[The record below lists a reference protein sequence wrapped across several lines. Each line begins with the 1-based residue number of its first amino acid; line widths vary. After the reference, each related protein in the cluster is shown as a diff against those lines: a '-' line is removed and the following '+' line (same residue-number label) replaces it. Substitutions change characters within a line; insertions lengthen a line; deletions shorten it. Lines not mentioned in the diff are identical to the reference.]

1 MKLLK
6 KCLAVGGVCAAA
18 LMATAATRP
27 PEAALG
33 ASASLTCRS
42 FRLSSAA
49 ESTPDGLLASSRIV
63 VFSTLGTG
71 ARFFGNGEFRPSLT
85 RPGYYEAGYAIGD
98 LVEGS
103 FVRAESGSLFVPIP
117 DGDAN
122 SDTLPDTADW
132 TAAVD
137 MTLQGEVVP
146 TGNGT
151 RVSKPIVTL
160 HLMRAAGDETGN
172 FSVDLLNDESEDT
185 LVRGLIKESPLV
197 GAYSVL
203 HVEGDLAY
211 QRTDAGALLNFD
223 LSNTITNATAV
234 SRLTD
239 KDNVRVSA
247 FRMRVGGNRKT
258 AVPES
263 RTVRVAPSV
272 LVRAG
277 NVYQGSASLSDGL
290 TETTPPDF
298 RNWFMQITDLNDS
311 DKNMVPDFS
320 DTLLPYVAVQPSRQI
335 VPAGGTVTL
344 SVVVAGTGPF
354 TYEWQQNGHGLS
366 SPADATQRVLT
377 IPSADLDDKGSYR
390 VRISNAA
397 GSVWSDSTSVSFTTP
412 APAVR

>member
-6 KCLAVGGVCAAA
+6 KCLAVGGVFAAA
-18 LMATAATRP
+18 LLATAATRP

-33 ASASLTCRS
+33 ASVSLTCRS

-49 ESTPDGLLASSRIV
+49 ESTPAGLLASSRIV

-122 SDTLPDTADW
+122 GDTLPDTADW

-146 TGNGT
+146 TSNGP
-151 RVSKPIVTL
+151 RGSKPIVTL
-160 HLMRAAGDETGN
+160 HLMRAAGDDAGN
-172 FSVDLLNDESEDT
+172 FSVDLLGGET
-185 LVRGLIKESPLV
+185 LTRGLIKESPLV
-197 GAYSVL
+197 GTYSVL

-223 LSNTITNATAV
+223 LSNTISNSTAV

-239 KDNVRVSA
+239 ADNVRLSA

-272 LVRAG
+272 LTRSG
-277 NVYQGSASLSDGL
+277 NVYSGAASLSDGL

-298 RNWFMQITDLNDS
+298 RSWFMQITDLNDS
-311 DKNMVPDFS
+311 DKNTVPDFS
-320 DTLLPYVAVQPSRQI
+320 DTLLPYVAVQPNRQI

-344 SVVVAGTGPF
+344 SVVVVGTGPF

-366 SPADATQRVLT
+366 SPVDATQRVLV
-377 IPSADLDDKGSYR
+377 IPNADLDDKGSYR

>member
-6 KCLAVGGVCAAA
+6 KCLTVGGVCATVFVTA
-18 LMATAATRP
+18 AATRP
-27 PEAALG
+27 PEVALG
-33 ASASLTCRS
+33 ASVSLTCRS
-42 FRLSSAA
+42 FRLGSAA

-63 VFSTLGTG
+63 VFSTPGPG

-122 SDTLPDTADW
+122 GDTLPDTADW
-132 TAAVD
+132 TASVD
-137 MTLQGEVVP
+137 MTLQGDVVP
-146 TGNGT
+146 SGNGS

-160 HLMRAAGDETGN
+160 HLMRAAGDDAGN
-172 FSVDLLNDESEDT
+172 FSVDLIDGET
-185 LVRGLIKESPLV
+185 LTRGLIKESPLV

-223 LSNTITNATAV
+223 LSNTLTNATAV

-239 KDNVRVSA
+239 PDNVRISA
-247 FRMRVGGNRKT
+247 FRMRVVGNRKT
-258 AVPES
+258 SVIES
-263 RTVRVAPSV
+263 RAVRVAPSV
-272 LVRAG
+272 LTRSG
-277 NVYQGSASLSDGL
+277 NVYSGAASLSDGL

-298 RNWFMQITDLNDS
+298 RNWFMQIADLNDS
-311 DKNMVPDFS
+311 DKNMIPDFS

-335 VPAGGTVTL
+335 VAFGGTVTL
-344 SVVVAGTGPF
+344 SVVVVGTGPF